1 MFGFYYMVSD
11 YIVEDGNITDPIFLI
26 IVTNAMDLTK
36 NILMQIEIKLW
47 FVLRWKELINI
58 LLQKN

>member
-1 MFGFYYMVSD
+1 MATKYN
-11 YIVEDGNITDPIFLI
+11 IKDGNVTDLIILI

-47 FVLRWKELINI
+47 FVLRWKELIST